1 MIYFVQAVLS
11 LHQLVF
17 KSSCFLT
24 GQWTVGGVLKASSVV
39 RGARLESAVVFGPDY
54 CRLAMIHIGLAV
66 KLWVNFKI
74 DLK

>member
-1 MIYFVQAVLS
+1 
-11 LHQLVF
+11 
-17 KSSCFLT
+17 
-24 GQWTVGGVLKASSVV
+24 VGGVLKASSVV